1 MPPQKFSLQN
11 KKSKSTSAFVAA
23 TAFALLT
30 SSCVVSPE
38 ETQNPGTQIPPEE
51 QSPTPSSTPGNPQG
65 TITSTITSSTSIGG
79 DLQIDIYSLERVG
92 NELIRLRLGITNNSR
107 ERFRISQ
114 GLSDENNPYTANA
127 VTLIDIKNQNRHLS
141 FNQSNGDCFCLP
153 FDGPIESGSTV
164 ETWVIF
170 PAPPDEITS
179 MTVVTPLT
187 PPLLDVP
194 ISESSEEIENTNLST
209 PEILPLTNISDNT
222 EDQTGRTENNEEVSI
237 ILSSDVLFETN
248 RSNLNQEAQDILEQV
263 AQEIDDSSSSTVQI
277 DGYADNTGSDSV
289 NLPLSQERAEAVE
302 TALSELLTREGIE
315 FEVQGHGSSNPIADN
330 NTEEGRERNRRVSV
344 TFEK

>member
-1 MPPQKFSLQN
+1 MPSQKSSPYN
-11 KKSKSTSAFVAA
+11 SKGKIASAFAIAA
-23 TAFALLT
+23 SLALLS
-30 SSCVVSPE
+30 SSCVVAQDSEP
-38 ETQNPGTQIPPEE
+38 NPGGEEPPGEPF
-51 QSPTPSSTPGNPQG
+51 PTTSGDPGNPQG
-65 TITSTITSSTSIGG
+65 AIASSITSSTSIGG

-92 NELIRLRLGITNNSR
+92 DGLIRLRLGITNKST

-127 VTLIDIKNQNRHLS
+127 ITLVDIKNQNRHLS

-153 FDGPIESGSTV
+153 FDGPIESGATV

-170 PAPPDEITS
+170 PAPPDEITA
-179 MTVVTPLT
+179 MTVITPLT

-194 ISESSEEIENTNLST
+194 ISESSESIENPNLAA

-222 EDQTGRTENNEEVSI
+222 EDQTGRTESSEEVSI

-248 RSNLNQEAQDILEQV
+248 SSDLSQEAQEILEQV
-263 AQEIDDSSSSTVQI
+263 AQEIDDSSSSSVQI

-289 NLPLSQERAEAVE
+289 NLPLSQERAESVE
-302 TALSELLTREGIE
+302 SALSELLTREGIK
-315 FEVQGHGSSNPIADN
+315 FEVQGHGSSDPIADN
-330 NTEEGRERNRRVSV
+330 NTEEGKERNRRVSV